1 MRTFLILISILILHP
16 CFSQD
21 ADIRAIDSLENEL
34 MVSNTDTMRLILL
47 GQVAEKY
54 SEINYDSSFNYAEE
68 VLPIARKLRFKLDEA
83 AALRLMIYAQINLG
97 NFPRALQY
105 LLPAIEMVSD
115 PSSEKKLIPARYP
128 GMDEFMNR
136 STSPQSQ
143 RLTQLSRLYQNA
155 GILYTNS
162 ENYEKAL
169 HYYRIS
175 LPFAEESEQL
185 NLVSI
190 TYNTLGR
197 AYLSLKKIDSALY
210 CLQTAY
216 DDAVKSGYNRY
227 VGSILLNTGRVYI
240 EKKQMSTAAYF
251 FRRAIEESMRHDYPR
266 GVASGNLYLAEML
279 QQTGEADSSLFY
291 MRQALPIARY
301 IKAPNL
307 LLRSYRDF
315 AKYYQSVRNNDST
328 VKYQALIIKLND
340 SVYNV
345 KQVQQFQNIDFDAVQ
360 RKQQVEAAKTAY
372 KNKVT
377 QFGLIAGLGV
387 FLLIAFIL
395 YRNNRQKQM
404 ANKVLEATLT
414 NLRTTQ
420 AQLIQSEKM
429 ASLGELTAGIAHEI
443 QNPLNFVNNFSD
455 VNKELVDD
463 AQREMEKGN
472 ITEARSILNDIKEN
486 EEKIIHHGK
495 RADAIVKGMLQH
507 SHSNTGQ
514 KELRDI
520 NALAD
525 EYLRLSYHGM
535 RARDSSFNAKLE
547 TVFND
552 NIGKVDIF
560 PQEIGRVIFNLLNN
574 AFYAVSE
581 KQKQNISGY
590 EPTVI
595 LTTAKHNGKVEITVK
610 DNGNGMP
617 QKILDKIFQPFFTT
631 RPTGQGTGLGL
642 SLAYD
647 VVKAHGGEIKVESK
661 EGEGSEFIVQLP
673 ISKSGHD

>member
-1 MRTFLILISILILHP
+1 MRTLLTLISILILHP

-21 ADIRAIDSLENEL
+21 ADSRAIDSLENKL
-34 MVSNTDTMRLILL
+34 ASASNDTMRLVLL
-47 GQVAEKY
+47 GQIAEKY
-54 SEINYDSSFNYAEE
+54 SEVNYDSSFYYAEK
-68 VLPIARKLRFKLDEA
+68 VIPITRSLRFRLDEA
-83 AALRLMIYAQINLG
+83 AALRLMVYAQINLG

-105 LLPAIEMVSD
+105 LLPTIEMMSD
-115 PSSEKKLIPARYP
+115 PSTEKNPIPATYP

-136 STSPQSQ
+136 STSAQSQ

-162 ENYEKAL
+162 FNYEKAL
-169 HYYRIS
+169 HYYKMS

-197 AYLSLKKIDSALY
+197 AYLNLKNIDSALY

-216 DDAVKSGYNRY
+216 NDAVKSGYNRY
-227 VGSILLNTGRVYI
+227 VGSILLNTGRVYM
-240 EKKQMSTAAYF
+240 EKKQMNTAAIY
-251 FRRAIEESMRHDYPR
+251 FRRAIEESQQHDYPR

-279 QQTGEADSSLFY
+279 LQTGAPDSSLIY
-291 MRQALPIARY
+291 ARRALPIAHY

-307 LLRSYRDF
+307 LFRSYR
-315 AKYYQSVRNNDST
+315 ALTKYYQVVGNSDSM
-328 VKYQALIIKLND
+328 VKYQSSIIKLND
-340 SVYNV
+340 SLDNA
-345 KQVQQFQNIDFDAVQ
+345 KQLQQFQNIDFDAEQ
-360 RKQQVEAAKTAY
+360 RKQQIETAKTAY
-372 KNKVT
+372 KNSVT
-377 QFGLIAGLGV
+377 QYALLAGLGV

-395 YRNNRQKQM
+395 YRNNRQKQK
-404 ANKVLEATLT
+404 ANKVLEATLMD
-414 NLRTTQ
+414 LKTTQ

-455 VNKELVDD
+455 VNKELIEE
-463 AQREMEKGN
+463 AESEMNQGN
-472 ITEARSILNDIKEN
+472 VSKARSILEDIKEN
-486 EEKIIHHGK
+486 EGKIIHHGK

-507 SHSNTGQ
+507 SHANTGQ

-535 RARDSSFNAKLE
+535 RAKDKSFDAKLE
-547 TVFND
+547 THFDN
-552 NIGKVDIF
+552 NIGKVNIV
-560 PQEIGRVIFNLLNN
+560 PQDVGRVIVNLVNN
-574 AFYAVSE
+574 AFYAVNE
-581 KQKQNISGY
+581 KQKQSPAGY
-590 EPTVI
+590 QPTVI
-595 LTTAKHNGKVEITVK
+595 LTTAKHNGKVEIEVK

-617 QKILDKIFQPFFTT
+617 EKMLDKIFHPFFTT
-631 RPTGQGTGLGL
+631 KPTGQGTGLGL

-647 VVKAHGGEIKVESK
+647 IVKAHGGEIKVESK

-673 ISKSGHD
+673 AV